1 MLNIAPPPISEPE
14 AEARLAQNNGDMLA
28 LGAKA
33 DHRLIAGDHR
43 AAASFY
49 NAVVR
54 MAEAGWA
61 RDAASADL
69 ARRAGQMVQMLARKF
84 CDHIDAAID
93 QAGYPRQARPERF
106 QQAVEILF
114 GERERPRS
122 AAAFPQLPKLLF
134 YPGLP
139 QVEFADPAR
148 FPWKDRLEAC
158 FPAMRAEAEQVLADG
173 RAFSPYVTRVAN
185 RPQGDAHGLLENPD
199 WSSFYLW
206 QNGKPVEENASQCP
220 GIFRGLTNNVP
231 LFDVAG
237 RSPSAYLSL
246 LRPGAHIPPHTGML
260 NCRYIC
266 HLPLVV
272 PPGCG
277 FRVGGTTVEWQ
288 EGRLMV
294 FDDSV
299 DHEAWN
305 RGSQDRLILLF
316 EVWSPDLTDLE
327 IKLIRVL
334 LEAVDTYR

>member
-1 MLNIAPPPISEPE
+1 MLNMSTPAMSETE
-14 AEARLAQNNGDMLA
+14 AEARLARNNGDILA

-49 NAVVR
+49 SAIMR
-54 MAEAGWA
+54 MADAGWA
-61 RDAASADL
+61 LDAASGAI
-69 ARRAGQMVQMLARKF
+69 ARRASQMVEMLARKF
-84 CDHIDAAID
+84 CDHIDSAID
-93 QAGYPRQARPERF
+93 RAGYPKPARPPRF

-122 AAAFPQLPKLLF
+122 AAAYPQQPKLLY

-139 QVEFADPAR
+139 QIEFADPAA
-148 FPWKDRLEAC
+148 FPWKDKLEAC
-158 FPAMRAEAEQVLADG
+158 FAAMRAEAEQVLADG
-173 RAFSPYVTRVAN
+173 KAFSPYVTRMAN

-206 QNGKPVEENASQCP
+206 QLGKPVEENARQCP
-220 GIFRGLTNNVP
+220 DIFRGLTDNVP

-266 HLPLVV
+266 HLPLIV

-277 FRVGGTTVEWQ
+277 FRVGRSTLEWQ
-288 EGRLMV
+288 EGRLLV

-305 RGSQDRLILLF
+305 RGSEDRLILLF
-316 EVWSPDLTDLE
+316 EVWSPDLSELE
-327 IKLIRVL
+327 VKLIRLL
-334 LEAVDTYR
+334 LEAVDSYQ